1 MTLFSW
7 ILVAT
12 LSDSLLALVGAFTL
26 ILNENLEK
34 KVINALVAFSAG
46 SILAGAFFHLI
57 AESLEKLTSQVVFL
71 VVIVGFSLFFIIER
85 YLWWHHC
92 HKGKCEVHPVSYLVL
107 LGDGLH
113 NFIDGGVIAASFFVS
128 IPFGLLTT
136 LLIISHEVPQ
146 ELGDFAILV
155 NGGYSKSKA
164 LVFNFISQFTSV
176 IGGMLIY
183 FLGSFPEVVEFFLPF
198 AAGGFIYIS
207 ASDLIPEL
215 HREPDR
221 WQSFISFVL
230 FLTGLIFIIVLK
242 LLIE

>member
-1 MTLFSW
+1 MTLFLW
-7 ILVAT
+7 ILIAT
-12 LSDSLLALVGAFTL
+12 LIDSFFALIGAFTL
-26 ILNENLEK
+26 FLNENLEK
-34 KVINALVAFSAG
+34 KVINAFVAFSAG

-57 AESLEKLTSQVVFL
+57 AESLEKISSQVVFL
-71 VVIVGFSLFFIIER
+71 TVIVGFSLFFIIER
-85 YLWWHHC
+85 YFWWHHC
-92 HKGKCEVHPVSYLVL
+92 HNGKCDVHPVGYLVL

-136 LLIISHEVPQ
+136 LLIITHEVPQ

-155 NGGYSKSKA
+155 NSGYSKSKA
-164 LVFNFISQFTSV
+164 LFFNFISQLTSV
-176 IGGMLIY
+176 FGGMLVY
-183 FLGSFPEVVEFFLPF
+183 FLGSFPKVIEFLLPF

-221 WQSFISFVL
+221 WRSFVSFAL
-230 FLTGLIFIIVLK
+230 FLTGLVFIIVLK